1 MSEQTHASSLSTRGI
16 NLAYR
21 VSGIRYST
29 WRWCA
34 LPLSLCTL
42 LALAITSISASD
54 QTSTASQSTPRQ
66 RVILSRNLGEIT
78 ANLSSPYKYI
88 HTVVRLD
95 IDQRSLRDVV
105 QREEF
110 ISQKR
115 TSISRG
121 RLDARWR
128 ARYSQRSADRLA
140 IDAFVDRQV
149 PRLKDAVLRVLAA
162 HSTTDLKDEQWIVK
176 LRGELRD
183 GLNLAMNLPKP
194 VIVNVGVSSFRVEE
208 LAPHRL
214 RDRLLEQRRP
224 TILERAPT
232 ESHHSIS

>member
-1 MSEQTHASSLSTRGI
+1 MSKHNPASPLFTRGI
-16 NLAYR
+16 NLAHR

-29 WRWCA
+29 WRWLA

-42 LALAITSISASD
+42 LALAITSISASNR
-54 QTSTASQSTPRQ
+54 TSTASQSTPRQ

-88 HTVVRLD
+88 YTVVRLD

-105 QREEF
+105 RRDEC
-110 ISQKR
+110 ISKKR
-115 TSISRG
+115 TSTSRG

-149 PRLKDAVLRVLAA
+149 PRLKDAVLRILAA
-162 HSTTDLKDEQWIVK
+162 HSTTDLKDAQWIAK

-183 GLNLAMNLPKP
+183 GLNLAMNLSKP

-214 RDRLLEQRRP
+214 RERTLEQRRP
-224 TILERAPT
+224 TMFERAPT
-232 ESHHSIS
+232 ASNHSIS